1 MPDEILIR
9 FSVKDDGSPVIERVN
24 KKLGETAKQSK
35 ALVPGLE
42 SARESLTGFVG
53 DNAALIGVL
62 VGVGAALKNVIDEG
76 IKYAMTVDEMA
87 RAGGQSAEEA
97 SRFLQVLDDYEIS
110 AQDALAATRA
120 LTNNGLAPNIETLA
134 KLADKYNTLNTVEE
148 KNKFII
154 DNLGRGGLT
163 WAKALEQGSAA
174 LLEQA
179 AAVDKNLI
187 LTQKQ
192 VQEAEAA
199 RLAIDEWNDSIQ
211 GLKISL
217 AMDMLP
223 ALTKLLDFSNR
234 YNKVQKEQVSGWE
247 SLIPPIRIVHGLILT
262 LSQGTDENTTATEQ
276 GTKANIEYAQSADEI
291 AAAEKAA
298 QDAAKAF
305 SDEIANRVSLINNI
319 QSAEETYTE
328 KSTSLAAD
336 RQAAEQELA
345 KFRAQGYWEQ
355 SDQIQGAID
364 KIEDIKKAEADLA
377 KEREKQTLQF
387 IAQLVAEERAR
398 DGWQEGEFE
407 AFSQQM
413 LNWGLWSQSAVDQ
426 ANKVMSAADSVN
438 AKLDAMQTEKTVT
451 INVVENYTA
460 TSGPNYNPY
469 ASQSKK
475 KPNAGGGSFM
485 LPFGGGNESFVL
497 PGGNTASPGETVTI
511 DKAGSVSRTDEL
523 LEKLL
528 RKETINEGRFVRK
541 MLAAMQQGQGQ

>member
-9 FSVKDDGSPVIERVN
+9 FSVKDDGSPVIEKVN
-24 KKLGETAKQSK
+24 QKLKETTKASK
-35 ALVPGLE
+35 SLVPGME
-42 SARESLTGFVG
+42 NAAQSLAGFASE
-53 DNAALIGVL
+53 NAALIGTL
-62 VGVGAALKNVIDEG
+62 VAVGAAIKSVIDEG

-87 RAGGQSAEEA
+87 RAGGTSAEEA
-97 SRFLQVLDDYEIS
+97 SRMIQVLDDYEIS
-110 AQDALAATRA
+110 AQDAMAATRA

-134 KLADKYNTLNTVEE
+134 KLSDQYIALNTVEE

-154 DNLGRGGLT
+154 DNLGRGGLQ

-174 LLEQA
+174 LREQA
-179 AAVDKNLI
+179 AAVDKSLI

-199 RLAIDEWNDSIQ
+199 RLALDNWNDSIQ
-211 GLKISL
+211 AVKTSL
-217 AMDMLP
+217 AMDALP
-223 ALTKLLDFSNR
+223 WLTKFVNMATRYGEISRENR
-234 YNKVQKEQVSGWE
+234 TNTDL
-247 SLIPPIRIVHGLILT
+247 LIPGLAALRNVIMT
-262 LSQGTDENTTATEQ
+262 VVDATRENEDVTEAAAE
-276 GTKANIEYAQSADEI
+276 TNIDYAKSAKEI
-291 AAAEKAA
+291 EEAEKAA
-298 QDAAKAF
+298 KEAAKAL
-305 SDEIANRVSLINNI
+305 SDEISSRISLINNI
-319 QSAEETYTE
+319 QSAEESYTE
-328 KSTSLAAD
+328 KSASLTEK
-336 RQAAEQELA
+336 RQLAEQELS

-355 SDQIQGAID
+355 SDQIQGALSD
-364 KIEDIKKAEADLA
+364 IEEIKKAEADLA

-451 INVVENYTA
+451 INVVETYSA
-460 TSGPNYNPY
+460 MSGPNYNPY
-469 ASQSKK
+469 ASQSGKK
-475 KPNAGGGSFM
+475 SHAGGGSFM